1 MPESALEAPVGA
13 FEVSY
18 LGTTKL
24 RSSRNAHEDGP
35 RDNMKGD
42 LVKESNM
49 TRRILE
55 QTWRS
60 SPPKSAIAYALVS
73 ELSRMSS
80 A

>member
-1 MPESALEAPVGA
+1 VPESALEAPVGA

-49 TRRILE
+49 TRRI
-55 QTWRS
+55 
-60 SPPKSAIAYALVS
+60 
-73 ELSRMSS
+73 
-80 A
+80 